1 MKRVLRAL
9 FLTAALAGAAASSS
23 QAVAPIACSDCTCR
37 AKCETLCTRPD
48 GLISVCG
55 VSGRCPSSPVC
66 QG

>member
-9 FLTAALAGAAASSS
+9 FLTAALAGAAATSS
-23 QAVAPIACSDCTCR
+23 QAVAPILCSDCTCR